1 MNGRS
6 PRALRLDDLEYDL
19 PPELI
24 AQTPIEPRDA
34 ARLLVYSRG
43 GAVPEDRRVAELAA
57 LLRPGDVIVRNDTRV
72 YAART
77 RFVRPTGGRLEI
89 LFLRPDA
96 DDTWEVLVRGRP
108 VQGEALAHID
118 RQSGWEVRCEEKL
131 GEGRWRVRSLAG
143 DSVPVLLQRHGETPL
158 PPYIHTALA
167 DSDRYQ
173 TVYARHQG
181 SAAAP
186 TAGLHF
192 TRRLEVELRAAG
204 VTIEELTLHVGL
216 GTFKPLT
223 AETLAA
229 RKLHSERFTIAART
243 WRRIA
248 GARSEGRRVIAV
260 GTTTVRTLEHLAAG
274 GAAAVRGDA
283 LVGEVDLF
291 IAPGWEFRAV
301 DAIITNFH
309 LPRTSLLALV
319 MAFIGVAETQRLY
332 RHAVAERYRFYSFGD
347 AMLLT

>member
-1 MNGRS
+1 MSVKNMSR
-6 PRALRLDDLEYDL
+6 LRLEELDYEL
-19 PPELI
+19 PGDLI
-24 AQTPIEPRDA
+24 AQVPVEPRDA
-34 ARLLVYSRG
+34 SRLLVYSRQT
-43 GAVPEDRRVAELAA
+43 AALEDRQFVELAC

-77 RFVRPTGGRLEI
+77 HFVRATGGRLEL
-89 LFLRPDA
+89 LFLQPAA

-108 VQGEALAHID
+108 AVGETLMHVD
-118 RQSGWEVRCEEKL
+118 PRSGWEVRCEENL
-131 GEGRWRVRSLAG
+131 GDGRWRVHSLADEG
-143 DSVPVLLQRHGETPL
+143 VPVLLERHGETPL

-167 DSDRYQ
+167 DGERYQ
-173 TVYARHQG
+173 TVFARDLG

-192 TRRLEVELRAAG
+192 TRRLDDELRARG
-204 VTIEELTLHVGL
+204 MIIEELTVHVGL

-223 AETLAA
+223 AESLAA
-229 RKLHSERFTIAART
+229 YTLHSERFRVGAQA
-243 WRRIA
+243 WRRIVAARVA
-248 GARSEGRRVIAV
+248 GQRVIAV
-260 GTTTVRTLEHLAAG
+260 GTTVVRTLEHLAAG
-274 GAAAVRGDA
+274 GAAEVSGDA

-301 DAIITNFH
+301 DAMITNFH

-319 MAFIGVAETQRLY
+319 MAFVGVDETRRLY